1 MCELPPRSWR
11 DAISASR
18 IAIAVTALGS
28 AAVGV
33 RVHEELGLFVG
44 LLAFG
49 AFLLV
54 AAVVLPSIQQLEFG
68 FPAGFKVV
76 TAVRDRE
83 AAMRQIFE
91 IQRPEFELVANLLCE
106 EPAVAARLLEA
117 AWGKAA
123 ESWRGPITSE
133 LHDYVLCT
141 FAHLLTA
148 HEHWAATRQPTT
160 AALSTVGQLNMLE
173 LTTRIVVVFNEFAE
187 VPLQRLSTMVGRS
200 VEQMQIDI
208 RVANATLTARVAS
221 EGGPP

>member
-11 DAISASR
+11 DAINASR
-18 IAIAVTALGS
+18 IAIAVAALGS
-28 AAVGV
+28 VAIGLLVRGAAAS
-33 RVHEELGLFVG
+33 LS

-49 AFLLV
+49 AILLV

-83 AAMRQIFE
+83 AALRRAFE
-91 IQRPEFELVANLLCE
+91 NQRPEFELVANLLCE
-106 EPAVAARLLEA
+106 DPAVAAKLLEA

-123 ESWRGPITSE
+123 ESWRGPVTAD

-148 HEHWAATRQPTT
+148 HEHWAAQRGPTT
-160 AALSTVGQLNMLE
+160 GALSTVSQLNMIE
-173 LTTRIVVVFNEFAE
+173 LRTRIVIVFHEFGD
-187 VPLQRLSTMVGRS
+187 VPLRRLSSIVGQS
-200 VEQMQIDI
+200 VEQMQVDMQA
-208 RVANATLTARVAS
+208 ANAMLTARVAT
-221 EGGPP
+221 EGSPA

>member
-18 IAIAVTALGS
+18 IAVAVAALGS
-28 AAVGV
+28 VAIGLLVRGDAAS
-33 RVHEELGLFVG
+33 LS

-49 AFLLV
+49 AILLV

-83 AAMRQIFE
+83 AALRRAFE
-91 IQRPEFELVANLLCE
+91 NQRPEFELVANLLCDD
-106 EPAVAARLLEA
+106 PVVAAKLLEA

-123 ESWRGPITSE
+123 ESWRGPVTAD

-148 HEHWAATRQPTT
+148 HENWAAQRAPTT
-160 AALSTVGQLNMLE
+160 DALSTVSQLNMIE
-173 LTTRIVVVFNEFAE
+173 LRTRIVIVFHEFGD
-187 VPLQRLSTMVGRS
+187 VPLQRLSSMVGQS
-200 VEQMQIDI
+200 VEQMQVDMRAANAMLTV
-208 RVANATLTARVAS
+208 RVATQ
-221 EGGPP
+221 GGSA